1 MATLDAGQHSK
12 DATVCDIL
20 REDILSLAIAPG
32 AALEEKALAEKYE
45 VSRTPIREALIRL
58 AAEGLVEFQPR
69 RGVRVIPIILP
80 NLPRYLETSSLIH
93 RTLARLAAQ
102 RRLTRDIEKIDD
114 ALDLLEKQKTR
125 IDIFEYSTVMRA
137 AEAENRAL
145 HAIAEGAHNVYLLE
159 IFEKLR
165 LQGQRM
171 LRLAFAYRPK
181 GQITVA
187 EFAELR
193 VKRLREL
200 AEFIRAGDPDAAEAQ
215 SGRLHADMVERLMA
229 YLNEDLTEGL
239 TIDDPKLS
247 DLQERLGASH
257 QD

>member
-1 MATLDAGQHSK
+1 MNLEAKQGREDATL
-12 DATVCDIL
+12 CDIL

-32 AALEEKALAEKYE
+32 AVLEEKALAEKYE

-69 RGVRVIPIILP
+69 RGARVIPIILP
-80 NLPRYLETSSLIH
+80 NLSRYLETSSLIH
-93 RTLARLAAQ
+93 RSLARIAAQ

-114 ALDLLEKQKTR
+114 AVDLLEKEKTR
-125 IDIFEYSTVMRA
+125 IDIFDYSTVVRA
-137 AEAENRAL
+137 TEAENKAL
-145 HAIAEGAHNVYLLE
+145 HAIAEGAHNIYLLE

-181 GQITVA
+181 GQMTVD
-187 EFAELR
+187 EFSAMR
-193 VKRLREL
+193 VDKIRAL
-200 AEFIRAGDPDAAEAQ
+200 AEAIRGGDPDAAEALSCQ
-215 SGRLHADMVERLMA
+215 LHADMTERLMA
-229 YLNEDLTEGL
+229 YLSEDLTQGL

-247 DLQERLGASH
+247 ELEDRLMASN